1 ISEGLMPGTSIRII
15 REPYFGMLAEVVEL
29 PPELTKI
36 ETEARVRILKAR
48 LRNGTVVVVPR
59 ANVEIIE
66 E

>member
-1 ISEGLMPGTSIRII
+1 
-15 REPYFGMLAEVVEL
+15 MLAEVVEL

-36 ETEARVRILKAR
+36 ETEAMVRILRAR
-48 LRNGTVVVVPR
+48 LRDGTVVVVPR